1 MARTKGALNKRTR
14 AALHAVQTGEI
25 GGDGVSPIEYLLKVV
40 RDSEKPDAIRIEA
53 AKAVAPYLQPKL
65 CAVDLTNHVATDQR
79 TQADILAEMKICFER
94 DPATKSLLA
103 GLVTEMAVQIPNQ
116 RVNEPHCLDCS
127 SSDLI

>member
-14 AALHAVQTGEI
+14 AALHAAKTGEI

-79 TQADILAEMKICFER
+79 TQNEILADLKICIQH
-94 DPATKSLLA
+94 DPATKQLLT
-103 GLVTEMAVQIPNQ
+103 GLVTDSAA
-116 RVNEPHCLDCS
+116 H
-127 SSDLI
+127 

>member
-14 AALHAVQTGEI
+14 AALHAAQTGEL
-25 GGDGVSPIEYLLKVV
+25 GGDGISPIEYLLKVV

-79 TQADILAEMKICFER
+79 TQADILAEMKICIEH
-94 DPATKSLLA
+94 DPATKLLLA
-103 GLVTEMAVQIPNQ
+103 GLVTESPVQMPQ
-116 RVNEPHCLDCS
+116 PLDGEITT
-127 SSDLI
+127 LPTK

>member
-14 AALHAVQTGEI
+14 AALHAAKTGEI

-65 CAVDLTNHVATDQR
+65 CAVDLTNHVATDHR
-79 TQADILAEMKICFER
+79 TQADILAEMKTCMER
-94 DPATKSLLA
+94 DPATKLLLA
-103 GLVTEMAVQIPNQ
+103 GLVTESPVQMPQ
-116 RVNEPHCLDCS
+116 PLDGEITT
-127 SSDLI
+127 LPTK